1 MILKD
6 KDGPWCAA
14 AIDLDQDVE
23 SSLVS
28 IHHGADGDTTLCG
41 LTNFAILRTPFYG
54 SGMRDC
60 EKCAARLRVLAAD

>member
-1 MILKD
+1 MKD
-6 KDGPWCAA
+6 SDGPWCTAA
-14 AIDLDQDVE
+14 RDLDQVAE

-41 LTNFAILRTPFYG
+41 IANFEVWPTTRFYG

-60 EKCAARLRVLAAD
+60 EKCAARLREIAAE